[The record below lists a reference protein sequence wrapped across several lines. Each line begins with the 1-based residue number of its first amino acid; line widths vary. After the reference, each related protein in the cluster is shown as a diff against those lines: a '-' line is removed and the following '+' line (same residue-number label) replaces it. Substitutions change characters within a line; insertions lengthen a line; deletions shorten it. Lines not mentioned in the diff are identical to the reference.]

1 MRYGAVRHLPQGVRS
16 CARGFNRYLS
26 NISDGEMETI
36 TVKEYA
42 DTAAEQSEAEAK
54 RPEAFGEQTK
64 VMSEPAHPTP
74 RSRAVIIGII
84 IVAAIAITIFLAATR
99 TLSKAPAPPAS
110 IDASPV
116 ADPNLVTIDES
127 QMQSIKFAIATLQA
141 FRAEKI
147 ATGKIA
153 FNEEVMT
160 PVFSPYTGR
169 VIRLLAKPG
178 DFIKQGSPLFEI
190 DTPDLVQAESDL
202 IAASVGIAKSNAV
215 LELARRTE
223 DRQHR
228 LYLNKAVALKD
239 WEQAESDMKSAERDV
254 HSSEAARGAARSRLR
269 VFGKSDEEIAKI
281 ETERQL
287 DRLTK
292 VFSPIAGTVTARKVG
307 PGQYVKPDSPD
318 PLFTVANLSTVWLL
332 AEVYESDVPLLKV
345 GQPVEV
351 RIAAYAN
358 EVFTAR
364 IAYINPS
371 VDPTTH
377 RVGVRGVIENRGQRL
392 KPDMFAN
399 FRIATNSEIQSL
411 AVPTSAIIR
420 EGGKASV
427 WVIQDTYRF
436 ARREVAA
443 GIEQHGYVQILSGLQ
458 QGDRVVSEGSLFI
471 SNAASS

>member
-1 MRYGAVRHLPQGVRS
+1 MS
-16 CARGFNRYLS
+16 E
-26 NISDGEMETI
+26 GEMETI

-54 RPEAFGEQTK
+54 TPEAVAEQTK
-64 VMSEPAHPTP
+64 VMSEPAHQTP
-74 RSRAVIIGII
+74 RSRAVIFGII

-110 IDASPV
+110 AEASPV

-178 DFIKQGSPLFEI
+178 DTIKQGSPLFEI

-202 IAASVGIAKSNAV
+202 ITGGISLAKSGAA
-215 LELARRTE
+215 LEMARRTE

-239 WEQAESDMKSAERDV
+239 WEQAEADVKNAERDV
-254 HSSEAARGAARSRLR
+254 RSAETTLGAARDRLR
-269 VFGKSDEEIAKI
+269 VFGKSDEEIARI
-281 ETERQL
+281 EKERVV
-287 DRLTK
+287 DR
-292 VFSPIAGTVTARKVG
+292 VARVRSPIAGTITARKVG
-307 PGQYVKPDSPD
+307 PGQFVKPDSPD

-332 AEVYESDVPLLKV
+332 ADVYESDVPLLKV

-351 RIAAYAN
+351 RVTAYPA

-364 IAYINPS
+364 IAYIAPA

-377 RVGVRGVIENRGQRL
+377 RVAVRGVIENRGQRL
-392 KPDMFAN
+392 KPDMFAG
-399 FRIATNSEIQSL
+399 FRVLTNSEIQSL
-411 AVPTSAIIR
+411 CVPTSAVIR
-420 EGGKASV
+420 NGDKTSV
-427 WVIQDTYRF
+427 WVIQDTNSF
-436 ARREVAA
+436 ARREVTV
-443 GIEQHGYVQILSGLQ
+443 GIEQRGNIQVLSGLQ
-458 QGDRVVSEGSLFI
+458 PGDRVVSEGSLFI
-471 SNAASS
+471 NNAASS